1 MSRVK
6 QEEVMN
12 QFDIVVA
19 GDFNIDLLFN
29 GFPHLPAVGEEMIA
43 SDFQMVLGSSAAIT
57 ATHLAALGAKVAFV
71 GVMGADDFGEKLL
84 AFLKSADV
92 CTDFVKIKNGMQTG
106 CTVVMNQADDRAN
119 LTYAGAMETLCKE
132 DFPFEIIAKTPYF
145 HLSNPFVLPELRN
158 SLPLLFKDVKA
169 LGAKTSLVPQWDV
182 TGKWDLD
189 FENLLPYLDYFFPN
203 REELMRFA
211 KKDTIEAALSE
222 ISSVLKHQL
231 VMTKGRE
238 GALIMTSEKRMNQ
251 LGYVN
256 NEPVDCVGAGD
267 AFTAGY
273 LMAKMEGKSDEEA
286 LEMGCSSGALSTFCY
301 GGSPFCEN
309 RNDFHEKVSNLLK

>member
-1 MSRVK
+1 
-6 QEEVMN
+6 MN

-29 GFPHLPAVGEEMIA
+29 GFAHLPEVGEEVVA

-57 ATHLAALGAKVAFV
+57 ATHLAALGAKVAFI
-71 GVMGADDFGEKLL
+71 GAMGADEMGEKLL
-84 AFLKSADV
+84 AFLKSANV
-92 CTDFVKIKNGMQTG
+92 CTDFVKIKKGMKTG

-119 LTYAGAMETLCKE
+119 LTYAGAMETLCQE
-132 DFPFEIIAKTPYF
+132 DFPYATIAKTPYF

-158 SLPLLFKDVKA
+158 SLTSLFKHIKA

-189 FENLLPYLDYFFPN
+189 FGNLMPHLDYFFPN

-211 KKDTIEAALSE
+211 KKDSIESALAE
-222 ISSVLKHQL
+222 IASVLKHQL

-238 GALIMTSEKRMNQ
+238 GALLRTPKKQMHHP
-251 LGYVN
+251 GYVN
-256 NEPVDCVGAGD
+256 NSPVDCVGAGD

-273 LMAKMEGKSDEEA
+273 LMAMLEGKSDEEA
-286 LEMGCSSGALSTFCY
+286 LEMACGSGALSTFCY

-309 RNDFHEKVSNLLK
+309 RNDFNEKVFNLLK

>member
-1 MSRVK
+1 
-6 QEEVMN
+6 MN
-12 QFDIVVA
+12 QQFDIVVA

-29 GFPHLPAVGEEMIA
+29 GFPHVPAVGEEVIA

-57 ATHLAALGAKVAFV
+57 ATHLAAFGAKVAFV
-71 GVMGADDFGEKLL
+71 GAMGADEMGEKLL
-84 AFLKSADV
+84 TFLNSANV
-92 CTDFVKIKNGMQTG
+92 CTDFVKIRKGMQTG

-119 LTYAGAMETLCKE
+119 LTYAGAMETLSKD
-132 DFPFEIIAKTPYF
+132 DFPYEIIAKTPYF

-158 SLPLLFKDVKA
+158 SLTPLFKA
-169 LGAKTSLVPQWDV
+169 IRTIGAKTSLVPQWDV

-189 FENLLPYLDYFFPN
+189 FDNLLPFLDYFFPN

-222 ISSVLKHQL
+222 MSSVLKHQL

-238 GALIMTSEKRMNQ
+238 GALLMTSEKRMGH

-256 NEPVDCVGAGD
+256 NNPVDCVGAGD

-273 LMAKMEGKSDEEA
+273 LMAKMDSKSDEQA
-286 LEMGCSSGALSTFCY
+286 LEMACKSGALSTFCY

-309 RNDFHEKVSNLLK
+309 RSDFNEKASNLLK